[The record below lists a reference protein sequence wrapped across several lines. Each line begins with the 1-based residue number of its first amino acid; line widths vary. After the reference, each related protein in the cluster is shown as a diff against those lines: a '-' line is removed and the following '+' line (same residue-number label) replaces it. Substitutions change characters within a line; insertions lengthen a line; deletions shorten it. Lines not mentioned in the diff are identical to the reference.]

1 MPVRSEYKR
10 HRASLIAPC
19 IDAPH
24 AKLYS
29 YCKVKP
35 ESERIVKDM
44 LSVAQFAAL
53 HGINKRTLHYYDDIG
68 LFSPAYKTANGYRYY
83 AQRQDLEFEY
93 IMMLKDLGLS
103 NQEII
108 DYRSHPDPDE
118 LNGLF
123 TRNLDDIDARIR
135 SLQRMRTVLQTL
147 QQRLAVCR
155 RLTHTE
161 LQVVTLPETRI
172 VRIPLNVDQS
182 DVNLIYETARARW
195 SREQLQMDIGTYIG
209 AQRIRNGEHG
219 HYDGI
224 YSPAVDEA
232 EGEHLPAGDYL
243 QILHR
248 GNWDTLPDCYTRIL
262 EYCTQHRL
270 RLTGCAYELGL
281 NEFALRTA
289 DDYVTRIR
297 IRVEQR

>member
-1 MPVRSEYKR
+1 
-10 HRASLIAPC
+10 
-19 IDAPH
+19 
-24 AKLYS
+24 
-29 YCKVKP
+29 
-35 ESERIVKDM
+35 M

-182 DVNLIYETARARW
+182 DVNLIYGTARARW
-195 SREQLQMDIGTYIG
+195 SREQLQMGIG
-209 AQRIRNGEHG
+209 AYIDVQRI
-219 HYDGI
+219 YDGDRNR
-224 YSPAVDEA
+224 YSGVYSVAVDNED
-232 EGEHLPAGDYL
+232 GEPLPAGDYV
-243 QILHR
+243 QMLHR
-248 GNWDTLPDCYTRIL
+248 GNWNTLPDCYAQIL
-262 EYCTQHRL
+262 EYCAHHHL
-270 RLTGCAYELGL
+270 RLAGCAYELGL
-281 NEFALRTA
+281 NEFALRSA

-297 IRVEQR
+297 IRVERQQE